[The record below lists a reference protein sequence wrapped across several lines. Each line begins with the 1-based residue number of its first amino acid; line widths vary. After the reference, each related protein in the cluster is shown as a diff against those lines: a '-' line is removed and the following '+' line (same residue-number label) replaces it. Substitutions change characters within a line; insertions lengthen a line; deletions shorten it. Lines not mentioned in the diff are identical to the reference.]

1 MLKLG
6 VVITAQFYTLTVTT
20 YVLRILKSIGSMK
33 FLFDEVIHRQFLFI
47 SKSEFLMA
55 AVFNRTFICDSVFIG
70 PLCHL
75 LRPANSTLGFV
86 VKPDDS

>member
-20 YVLRILKSIGSMK
+20 YVLCILKSIGSMK

-55 AVFNRTFICDSVFIG
+55 AVFNRIFICDSIFIG
-70 PLCHL
+70 PLRHL